1 MSLLA
6 SARHIKPAQRLTPL
20 LRRNNSS
27 ASVSPLYPHA
37 PVYSYAMG
45 LSYAAKYSPPFIST
59 KQEIKPYGLDQKE
72 DEVGE
77 WVREMLDLNAGRGD
91 IRASL
96 QEIKEVRRKYGAGE
110 DFFGMTSARGDLHLV
125 VSDGVGGWSE
135 TLDASLF
142 PQLLCYYY
150 TKAVRDLSMSTTGS
164 VDPKSILK
172 KAYEDALA
180 DKRVLGGGATMVSAR
195 LDEDGQGVF
204 SNMGDSGYLILRGNE
219 IFEISKP
226 QTHFF
231 NCPKALSKIPVELRH
246 KQLIHDDPSVADMK
260 SFALK
265 AGDTIA
271 LYTDGFSD
279 NVPTSHI
286 PSLSTLLNR
295 ILDDPA
301 NAGLSPSERASE
313 RARLFADMLVGYGRS
328 AMQRTG
334 EEKGANDWK
343 TPFEEEAAIAQ
354 PRWKWKGGKYDD
366 ITVMTAV
373 VTEVDS

>member
-6 SARHIKPAQRLTPL
+6 SARHITPAHRLAPL
-20 LRRNNSS
+20 LRRANSTT
-27 ASVSPLYPHA
+27 VSPLYPHA

-59 KQEIKPYGLDQKE
+59 KQEIKPYGLDHKQ

-96 QEIKEVRRKYGAGE
+96 EEIKEVRRKYGAGE
-110 DFFGMTSARGDLHLV
+110 DFFGLTSTRGDLHLA

-150 TKAVRDLSMSTTGS
+150 TKAARDLAMSSTGS

-180 DKRVLGGGATMVSAR
+180 DDRANGGGATMVSAR

-204 SNMGDSGYLILRGNE
+204 SNLGDSGYLILRGDE

-231 NCPKALSKIPVELRH
+231 NCPKQLSKIPAEMRH
-246 KQLIHDDPSVADMK
+246 QKIIHDTPDIADVK
-260 SFALK
+260 SFELK

-271 LYTDGFSD
+271 LFTDGFSD

-295 ILDDPA
+295 ILNDPA
-301 NAGLSPSERASE
+301 NASLSHAERASE

-334 EEKGANDWK
+334 EETGANGWK
-343 TPFEEEAAIAQ
+343 TPFEEEAAVKQ
-354 PRWKWKGGKYDD
+354 PKWGWKGGKYDD
-366 ITVMTAV
+366 ITVVTAV
-373 VTEVDS
+373 VTEVD